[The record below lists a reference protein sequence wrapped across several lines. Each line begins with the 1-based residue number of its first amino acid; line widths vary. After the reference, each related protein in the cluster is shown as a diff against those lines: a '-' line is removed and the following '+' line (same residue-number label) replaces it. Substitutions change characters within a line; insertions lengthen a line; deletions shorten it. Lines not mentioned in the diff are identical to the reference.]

1 MGFMDS
7 LKGIVR
13 AKPGVTPLTKKEL
26 IDKVIGLNHDR
37 LPFMIEPGGDFDL
50 LAEWKIVDASWY
62 EIFAKA
68 GLEKTHKIWL
78 SLNENDRTVKALE
91 ESFSVEWR
99 AGIPSISF
107 QAEKFQGRTIGSKSF
122 GVGYAFQ
129 GPDPLS
135 IGQVYNYR
143 FDVSEMKNPLIEVT
157 TAAGWDFVP
166 VLSKKKMA

>member
-13 AKPGVTPLTKKEL
+13 AKPGVTPLSKKDL
-26 IDKVIGLNHDR
+26 RAKMISLNHEQ
-37 LPFMIEPGGDFDL
+37 LPFAIGPGGDFEL
-50 LAEWKIVDASWY
+50 VAEWKIVDASWY

-78 SLNENDRTVKALE
+78 SFNEDDKTVKALE
-91 ESFSVEWR
+91 ESFSIEWR
-99 AGIPSISF
+99 AGIPNISF

-122 GVGYAFQ
+122 GIGYAFQ

-143 FDVSEMKNPLIEVT
+143 FDVSEMKKPLIEIT
-157 TAAGWDFVP
+157 TDAGWDFIP
-166 VLSKKKMA
+166 VLSRKKMV